1 MTKILTL
8 KSGSQCGDE
17 LSLEYKNEWR
27 QKFKNFK
34 ENNQDF
40 FSNENLNIDD
50 LAEKI
55 TRCEPFSFCRFSDGE
70 YLLMQPK
77 YRFVSLD
84 GVLIPGKPTK
94 LGDEL
99 KKIIS
104 YRDVDFKLGL
114 VLLHLENLPNMFFDI
129 YEMLGDYSGYEEIL
143 WPTTAIRPRN
153 KWCEVL
159 NETKKDVVLVAN
171 ENIDVN
177 NLCVD
182 INEFFP
188 IPTQGIDY
196 YENNSEKFKTE
207 IQNIAVNNSNSIFI
221 ISAGMLANVV
231 CYEGWKLNKSNWYI
245 DIGAGIHNLKIEEEI
260 K

>member
-1 MTKILTL
+1 MVEIEMTKILTL

-17 LSLEYKNEWR
+17 LSPEYKNELR

-34 ENNQDF
+34 EQVPVF
-40 FSNENLNIDD
+40 FRNENLGIDN
-50 LAEKI
+50 LTEKI
-55 TRCEPFSFCRFSDGE
+55 NRNEPFSFCRFSDGE
-70 YLLMQPK
+70 YLLMCPK
-77 YRFVSLD
+77 YKFVSLD
-84 GVLIPGKPTK
+84 KVLIPGRPTR

-99 KKIIS
+99 KEIIS

-129 YEMLGDYSGYEEIL
+129 YEMLGDYNEYEEII
-143 WPTTAIRPRN
+143 WPTTAIRPRS

-177 NLCVD
+177 NLCVNID
-182 INEFFP
+182 EFFP
-188 IPTQGIDY
+188 IPTQGIEY
-196 YENNSEKFKTE
+196 YENNSEKFKKD
-207 IQNIAVNNSNSIFI
+207 IRNIAVNNSNSIFI

-231 CYEGWKLNKSNWYI
+231 CYEGWKVNKSNWYI
-245 DIGAGIHNLKIEEEI
+245 DIGSGVNKLI

>member
-1 MTKILTL
+1 MTDFLIL
-8 KSGSQCGDE
+8 KSGSQCGNE
-17 LSLEYKNEWR
+17 LSQKYKKELR
-27 QKFKNFK
+27 QRFKNFK
-34 ENNQDF
+34 ENNVDF

-55 TRCEPFSFCRFSDGE
+55 TRCEPFSFCRFSNGE
-70 YLLMQPK
+70 YLLMYPK
-77 YRFVSLD
+77 YKFVNLY

-129 YEMLGDYSGYEEIL
+129 YEMLGDYNGYEEII
-143 WPTTAIRPRN
+143 WPTTAMHSCG
-153 KWCEVL
+153 KWCEFL
-159 NETKKDVVLVAN
+159 NETKRDIVLVAN

-177 NLCVD
+177 NLC
-182 INEFFP
+182 ITIKEFFP

-207 IQNIAVNNSNSIFI
+207 IQNIAVDNSNSIFI

-231 CYEGWKLNKSNWYI
+231 CYEGWQVNKSNWYI
-245 DIGAGIHNLKIEEEI
+245 DVGSGINKLI
-260 K
+260 